1 MSFLQPLLLIGMPLA
16 LLPLIIHL
24 IHRNRHRTVDWA
36 AMLFLIDARKM
47 NKGMARLRQILIL
60 AMRVVA
66 VAMLIFA
73 ASRPLSGGA
82 LSLWGGQADTIII
95 LLDRSASMEQQI
107 LESGESKR
115 LAALEKLSDLLE
127 KTGKSSEVVLI
138 DSATLEPV
146 IITSLVDLAAIPQT
160 GATSTAAD
168 IPAMLQVASD
178 YLTTNQSGRTDIWLA
193 SDQRESDWNPAS
205 KRWPSLRTDLG
216 TSNNV
221 RLFLLNFPERSAANV
236 SIQISNVQR
245 LRNPQSL
252 QLIFDLKITRDSNEK
267 YLEPVTLPVEFI
279 VNGTRTVEEIT
290 LANRET
296 TLLGHT
302 VPLGNSD
309 QRGWGRISLPAD
321 DNLFDNVAYLVFDD
335 PAPRTTVIVSN
346 DPTTSKAITAAA
358 GAPVELGAEY
368 DTISLTEDA
377 VAEIPWQ
384 ETALLFWHAP
394 IPPQGSI
401 EASLLKQHVNSGR
414 TLILLPPQDS
424 RTSDSLLGFTWNAWK
439 EGGTSPLEIGW
450 WRTESGLLANTRS
463 GNPLPIG
470 DLKLFKV
477 RLFESENQPLL
488 TLESGEPV
496 ISKIMVDQSDTTAGQ
511 IYAWGTLPVD
521 DYSSLASDGVAF
533 FVMLH
538 RALDEGAFAVS
549 KARSRNASSGALADS
564 ISLNPLSTLQE
575 GQIEPDLG
583 AGAYEVSQSDSDTL
597 LCALNRPYEED
608 SVKTV
613 TSEGISSLLRGVE
626 YRQISDELG
635 SGSMLALEVWRAFL
649 TAMALALIAEAI
661 LCLPPRPELEDS
673 SVLRNPFISN

>member
-1 MSFLQPLLLIGMPLA
+1 MSFLQPLLLIGLPLA

-24 IHRNRHRTVDWA
+24 IHRHRHRTVEWA

-82 LSLWGGQADTIII
+82 LSLAGGKAETIII

-107 LESGESKR
+107 LETGESKR
-115 LAALEKLSDLLE
+115 LAALKKLSDLIE

-138 DSATLEPV
+138 DSATLEPLIV
-146 IITSLVDLAAIPQT
+146 TSLIDLGAIPQT
-160 GATSTAAD
+160 EATSTAAD
-168 IPAMLQVASD
+168 IPAMLQVAYD
-178 YLTTNQSGRTDIWLA
+178 YLASNQSGRTDIWLA

-205 KRWPSLRTDLG
+205 KRWQSLRVDLAA
-216 TSNNV
+216 SNNV
-221 RLFLLNFPERSAANV
+221 RLFLLNFPESSAANF

-245 LRNPQSL
+245 LSNPQAFEL
-252 QLIFDLKITRDSNEK
+252 MFDLKITRDADQV
-267 YLEPVTLPVEFI
+267 LGPVSLPVEFI

-290 LANRET
+290 LTDRET
-296 TLLGHT
+296 ILLGHT
-302 VPLGNSD
+302 IPLGNSD

-321 DNLFDNVAYLVFDD
+321 DNLLDNIAYLVFDD
-335 PAPRTTVIVSN
+335 PAQRKTVIVSN
-346 DPTTSKAITAAA
+346 DPSTSEAITAAA
-358 GAPVELGAEY
+358 GAPVKIGADY
-368 DTISLTEDA
+368 NAVSFTEDS

-394 IPPQGSI
+394 IPSNSSI
-401 EASLLKQHVNSGR
+401 ESSLLKQHVNSGR
-414 TLILLPPQDS
+414 TLVLLPPEAS
-424 RTSDSLLGFTWNAWK
+424 NTSESLFGFSWNAWK
-439 EGGTSPLEIGW
+439 EGDQSPLGIGW

-463 GNPLPIG
+463 GDPLPIG

-477 RLFESENQPLL
+477 RLFEGESQSLL
-488 TLESGEPV
+488 TLETGESV
-496 ISKIMVDQSDTTAGQ
+496 ISKLLVDQLSRPSGE
-511 IYAWGTLPVD
+511 IYAWGTLPRD
-521 DYSSLASDGVAF
+521 GYSTLASDGVAF

-538 RALDEGAFAVS
+538 RALDAGAFATS
-549 KARSRNASSGALADS
+549 KARSRNASFGALADA
-564 ISLNPLSTLQE
+564 ISVNPLSTSQE
-575 GQIEPDLG
+575 IQIEPDLG
-583 AGAYEVSQSDSDTL
+583 AGAYEVSPPRGDAL
-597 LCALNRPYEED
+597 LFALNRPYTED

-613 TSEGISSLLRGVE
+613 TSEGISSLLKGVD

-661 LCLPPRPELEDS
+661 LCIPPKPELEGS
-673 SVLRNPFISN
+673 RILQSPVVGN